1 MGHAARILS
10 AVCVFVCACAAR
22 PASGAILTPSDVL
35 RVTFTVV
42 PAVPTPDVMTLNL
55 GVVQVLAAHTSRT
68 GAMYDGNTLLGVGS
82 TNSFGN
88 HVGAL
93 SLSPARGW
101 VSPTSVW
108 NFDNPAVADFT
119 PIQNGTL
126 NGRIDVTIATGSMD
140 INLANVSLGMGQGS
154 SPNIFINSNPPPVI
168 TSVAIVPIPEPSSA
182 AACGVVATLLARRRS
197 R

>member
-1 MGHAARILS
+1 MGNSARILS
-10 AVCVFVCACAAR
+10 AICVFICACAAR
-22 PASGAILTPSDVL
+22 PAAGAILTPADVL

-42 PAVPTPDVMTLNL
+42 PAVPTPDVMTLGL

-68 GAMYDGNTLLGVGS
+68 AAMYDGNTLLGTGS

-93 SLSPARGW
+93 SLNPARSW
-101 VSPTSVW
+101 RSPTSVW

-126 NGRIDVTIATGSMD
+126 NGRIDFTIATGSMD
-140 INLANVSLGMGQGS
+140 INLANVRLSMGQAS
-154 SPNIFINSNPPPVI
+154 APNIFINSNPQPVI
-168 TSVAIVPIPEPSSA
+168 TSVAIVPIPEPSSVTACGA
-182 AACGVVATLLARRRS
+182 AALVALRRR